1 MHFTKQKKLLAMQNK
16 KNLPHTIFIILVFVL
31 FKHQSNA
38 QISGNIVKTNAVWIE
53 NIPDWAFGYA
63 FGNDTLVNSTNYK
76 ILNEVNIGISGGT
89 VISKTNYLLRE
100 EKKITYLKEPKQEE
114 KILYNFNLTKG
125 DSFNFS
131 FENNNPN
138 YKILYKIDSIKL
150 NDNSYSK
157 IFFFED
163 VEFYE
168 MAEPEFIWIEGIGS
182 LASLI
187 YPIDKKAS
195 LKCFIENNIRYF
207 GNKAF
212 TNCFSVS
219 VNELNSDLA
228 IKFQNPIANQINIQ
242 FENKIAGAFKIY
254 NSFGSC
260 VLKENFNGQILINE
274 INWPAGLYY
283 IIINSENQNKYTTL
297 KLVKQ

>member
-1 MHFTKQKKLLAMQNK
+1 MKNN
-16 KNLPHTIFIILVFVL
+16 KNLLQISFLILVFVL
-31 FKHQSNA
+31 FKNALNA
-38 QISGNIVKTNAVWIE
+38 QITDNIVKTNAVWVE
-53 NIPDWAFGYA
+53 NIPDWTFGYT

-76 ILNEVNIGISGGT
+76 ILKEVNIGINGGT
-89 VISKTNYLLRE
+89 VTSKTNYLLRE
-100 EKKITYLKEPKQEE
+100 ENRITYLKAPLQDE

-138 YKILYKIDSIKL
+138 YKTLYKIDSIKL

-187 YPIDKKAS
+187 YPIEKKAS
-195 LKCFIENNIRYF
+195 LKCFLEDNIKYY
-207 GNKAF
+207 GNKAISD
-212 TNCFSVS
+212 CFSVS
-219 VNELNSDLA
+219 VNELHSDLA
-228 IKFQNPIANQINIQ
+228 IKFQNPVANQLNIQ
-242 FENKIAGAFKIY
+242 FENKISGAFKVY

-260 VLKENFNGQILINE
+260 VLKENFEEQILITE

-283 IIINSENQNKYTTL
+283 VIIETTNQNKSTTL
-297 KLVKQ
+297 KLVKP

>member
-1 MHFTKQKKLLAMQNK
+1 VKNNK
-16 KNLPHTIFIILVFVL
+16 NIFQTSFIILVFVL
-31 FKHQSNA
+31 FKSKLNA
-38 QISGNIVKTNAVWIE
+38 QITDNIVKNDAVWVE
-53 NIPDWAFGYA
+53 NIPDWVFGYE

-76 ILNEVNIGISGGT
+76 ILNEVNIGINGGT
-89 VISKTNYLLRE
+89 VNSKTNYLLRE
-100 EKKITYLKEPKQEE
+100 ENRITYLKVPQQEE
-114 KILYNFNLTKG
+114 KILYNFNLSKG

-138 YKILYKIDSIKL
+138 YKTLYKIDSIKL
-150 NDNSYSK
+150 NDDSYSK

-195 LKCFIENNIRYF
+195 LRCFLEDNIKYF
-207 GNKAF
+207 GNKAISD
-212 TNCFSVS
+212 CFSVS
-219 VNELNSDLA
+219 VNELHSDLA
-228 IKFQNPIANQINIQ
+228 IKFQNPISNKIDIQ
-242 FENKIAGAFKIY
+242 FENKTSGAFIIY
-254 NSFGSC
+254 DSFGSC

-283 IIINSENQNKYTTL
+283 IIINSENQNKSTTL
-297 KLVKQ
+297 KMVKQ